1 MELLWRKFYNLSG
14 GGFVFLYLL
23 THLSCQISRW
33 ADGGPVPELT
43 EARLAHPHF
52 LSLLT
57 FRLTSTS
64 MELVEDTARERERN
78 GTGQRQILR
87 GAEVSLLS
95 AKLQEYKLYTPRWRE
110 ASRQS
115 IRFDEKQF
123 EQRMKWQEFL
133 IRIMACCPH
142 ALTAPGE
149 MCLWSQDMRRPLCSL
164 WVSELHNYNRETDMS
179 VLLRVGRGFVISE
192 APSQKPDLR
201 YRIIDK
207 LFRS

>member
-1 MELLWRKFYNLSG
+1 MSWWRSSSRADRG
-14 GGFVFLYLL
+14 E
-23 THLSCQISRW
+23 ISTPTL
-33 ADGGPVPELT
+33 PVALDLP
-43 EARLAHPHF
+43 PHKYEHGTGRGH
-52 LSLLT
+52 SE
-57 FRLTSTS
+57 R
-64 MELVEDTARERERN
+64 VRRERERN